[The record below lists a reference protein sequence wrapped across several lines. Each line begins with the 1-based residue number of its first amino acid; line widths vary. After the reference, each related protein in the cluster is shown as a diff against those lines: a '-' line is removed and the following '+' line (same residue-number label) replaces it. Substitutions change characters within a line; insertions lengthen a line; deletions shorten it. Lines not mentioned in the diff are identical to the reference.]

1 VISFTLG
8 RNGAAVGFY
17 KLSSIIVCFL
27 SLRRRVRLKLFLA
40 MPLRRYVMAFSFFI
54 LIEQQTI

>member
-1 VISFTLG
+1 MF
-8 RNGAAVGFY
+8 F
-17 KLSSIIVCFL
+17 IVAP
-27 SLRRRVRLKLFLA
+27 LRRRVWLKLFLA